1 MKEVLK
7 MENNRQKYIY
17 ERTLTI
23 KDRLKVL
30 KENLE
35 LISSD
40 IEFIEEI
47 SKHEENK

>member
-1 MKEVLK
+1 
-7 MENNRQKYIY
+7 MENNRQKYTY
-17 ERTLTI
+17 ERILTM
-23 KDRLKVL
+23 KDRVKLL

-47 SKHEENK
+47 SKQEENK